1 MSLTEKAKIIALAE
15 QNVSNREIAVKTSF
29 NESSVRLFLKKYR
42 ETEKLER
49 TKGSGRK
56 KCTNERENRVI
67 MKTSLRDRFKNAV
80 DNWKKLFF
88 SYTSENINIE

>member
-29 NESSVRLFLKKYR
+29 NESSVRRFLKKYR
-42 ETEKLER
+42 EKLEK

-56 KCTNERENRVI
+56 
-67 MKTSLRDRFKNAV
+67 NAQMNGRTV
-80 DNWKKLFF
+80 LL
-88 SYTSENINIE
+88 